1 MTNEELINLAR
12 LFIADKHPEWKSELS
27 HAPVVEDKGLYWE
40 ISFELPE
47 LTLGGVPV
55 VEIDKTSKKVTRA
68 YHTQ

>member
-1 MTNEELINLAR
+1 MTHEQLIDLAKV
-12 LFIADKHPEWKSELS
+12 FIAEKHPEWQSELS
-27 HAPVVEDKGLYWE
+27 YQPIVEDKGAHWE

-55 VEIDKTSKKVTRA
+55 VEIDKALKRVTQA